1 MRSFYD
7 FICEFNTVTE
17 GYNHEKEES
26 NNAFCFLHF
35 RRGAD
40 FIRAC
45 RIGICLLRWQWL
57 GGLGEGPRDP
67 VFDVSRIYYDVH
79 YGANGYEER
88 DNADDEPTPPNLLD
102 LFRLWFE
109 AQGRP
114 QR

>member
-1 MRSFYD
+1 MKKKNPITRFAFSTFGAALISFALA
-7 FICEFNTVTE
+7 
-17 GYNHEKEES
+17 GS
-26 NNAFCFLHF
+26 AS
-35 RRGAD
+35 
-40 FIRAC
+40 AC
-45 RIGICLLRWQWL
+45 CVGNGL

>member
-1 MRSFYD
+1 M
-7 FICEFNTVTE
+7 
-17 GYNHEKEES
+17 
-26 NNAFCFLHF
+26 
-35 RRGAD
+35 
-40 FIRAC
+40 
-45 RIGICLLRWQWL
+45 
-57 GGLGEGPRDP
+57 
-67 VFDVSRIYYDVH
+67 FDVSRIYYDVH